1 MADVLNLKQLK
12 CTWRKN
18 LRIRLHPSSITLETT
33 TMFKDQSDISTNV
46 WYAIA
51 LLQAEEPLPTFLTA
65 DLLEEGVDVSELQKK
80 YEI

>member
-1 MADVLNLKQLK
+1 
-12 CTWRKN
+12 
-18 LRIRLHPSSITLETT
+18 
-33 TMFKDQSDISTNV
+33 MFKDQSDISTNV